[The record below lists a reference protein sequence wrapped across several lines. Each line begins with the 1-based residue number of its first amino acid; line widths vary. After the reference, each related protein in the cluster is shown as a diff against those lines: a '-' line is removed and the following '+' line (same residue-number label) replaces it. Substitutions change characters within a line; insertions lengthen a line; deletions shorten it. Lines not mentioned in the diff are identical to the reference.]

1 MTMHLRGALQESLGL
16 TEVQLNR
23 LIVRSPHT
31 YKVYTIPKR
40 TGGSRTIAQPAKET
54 KFIQHWL
61 IKYVFCH
68 LPVHA
73 CASAYQAGSSIKKN
87 ADAHRSQRYLS
98 KFDFKNFFTSIKS
111 DDLIKHMI
119 RHLNAI
125 LEVDAINDAARI
137 SCIQLK
143 AGDKLCLSIGAPSSP
158 LLSNSLMFEFD
169 SLVSDWCA
177 KENVIYTRYADDMT
191 FSTNVK
197 NKSGEIEKFIRAVTK
212 EINYPVLRFNTK
224 KTISLSTKHSRRVTG
239 IVINNEGNLSLGRDK
254 KREISALIHKF
265 SLSKLPADEICRLQ
279 GLLGFAN
286 DVEPDFLSRLNKK
299 YSNELIHR
307 ILIIRKGN

>member
-1 MTMHLRGALQESLGL
+1 MTMHLRSALHESLGL
-16 TEVQLNR
+16 TEAQLNR

-40 TGGSRTIAQPAKET
+40 TGGNRTIAQPAKET

-61 IKYVFCH
+61 IKNVFRY

-119 RHLNAI
+119 RHLSMV
-125 LEVDAINDAARI
+125 LEMDAINDVARL

-158 LLSNSLMFEFD
+158 LLSNSIMFEFD

-177 KENVIYTRYADDMT
+177 HENIVYTRYADDLT
-191 FSTNVK
+191 FSTNK
-197 NKSGEIEKFIRAVTK
+197 KDKSKEIEKFIREVAK
-212 EINYPVLRFNTK
+212 GINYPTLRFNTK
-224 KTISLSTKHSRRVTG
+224 KTIFLSTKHSRRVTG
-239 IVINNEGNLSLGRDK
+239 IIINNEGNLSLGRNR
-254 KREISALIHKF
+254 KREISALVHKF
-265 SLSKLPADEICRLQ
+265 SLSELPEGEIYRLQ

-286 DVEPDFLSRLNKK
+286 DVEPDFLSRLNEK
-299 YSNELIHR
+299 YSNELIQG
-307 ILIIRKGN
+307 ILSIRQEN